1 MINAFLKTWA
11 VAQLTFTEAV
21 RQRFF
26 YVLLL
31 IGAGMLLGTGFF
43 QQFDF
48 GTEELKFIMDFG
60 FGTLFFLGSLLAIT
74 ASAQL
79 FYSEIENRTA
89 LTLLAKPVRNWEFLV
104 GKFFGIQLLMLSF
117 VLFLSVLLVVML
129 WWRESALGE
138 PTRLLDYRDVWCY
151 GLVQWGRFGILCA
164 ISLMIGSFA
173 RSYLFTLMLSFLIM
187 MVGQLQ
193 YLARDSYIEV
203 TFMPL
208 RLLVQGL
215 GILFPNLQLFNI
227 GDLLGDVVLGGVSLF
242 QLVQLMLYAGVYWVA
257 YLLLAWWVFR
267 RREI

>member
-1 MINAFLKTWA
+1 MSALFKIWA
-11 VAQLTFTEAV
+11 IAQLTFIEAV

-74 ASAQL
+74 SSAQL

-89 LTLLAKPVRNWEFLV
+89 LTLLAKPVRNSEFLV
-104 GKFFGIQLLMLSF
+104 GKFLGIQLLMLSF
-117 VLFLSVLLVVML
+117 VLLLSVLLVVML
-129 WWRESALGE
+129 WWREAALGE
-138 PTRLLDYRDVWCY
+138 STKLLDYADVWCY
-151 GLVQWGRFGILCA
+151 GMVQWGRFGILCA

-193 YLARDSYIEV
+193 YLARDSYVEI
-203 TFMPL
+203 TFVPL
-208 RLLVQGL
+208 RWLVQGL
-215 GILFPNLQLFNI
+215 GLFFPNLQLFNI
-227 GDLLGDVVLGGVSLF
+227 GDQLGDISMGGVLML
-242 QLVQLMLYAGVYWVA
+242 QLAQLMLYAAIYWVA
-257 YLLLAWWVFR
+257 YLSLAWWVFR